1 MFMRNTI
8 GYQIKNCRKYKGYSL
23 QAVSEATGISFVRLS
38 KFERGTEKPTA
49 QNINKIENVLMVDF
63 SNTDI
68 IDNEINALMAEFKES
83 IFYLRNNNNYYLDL
97 IESNR
102 ERYVISSNY
111 YKILLIEYIVNV
123 LANYDN
129 VIKLENEIEATINHS
144 MIDFQLFIEYRAVR
158 KHSMKQYDS
167 AMKLLKEALII
178 ANDEK
183 NMGMIYY
190 HYGIIAHSCEQYFEA
205 YDYLVKAKYIF
216 DKYYSY
222 LRSGK
227 CDLQIGNI
235 YIRLGRYDLALN
247 KLNEWLKA
255 LKDTK
260 EERNI
265 KAIIFRNMAWVNIL
279 MRDHE
284 AALKLIKEAEKLSP
298 KNGNA
303 ILYKIW
309 CLYKLE
315 DYKSAYKVILNNKQL
330 EKDKIYRDRF
340 ILFSYLVKDRNEH
353 PRKRTLDQ
361 AKKVYEQFLIE
372 KKAGVLDFYL
382 TILIEILEK
391 SNETKELIYYLKIKA
406 KV

>member
-83 IFYLRNNNNYYLDL
+83 IFYLRNNNYYLDL

-123 LANYDN
+123 LANYDD

-260 EERNI
+260 EERNL

>member
-1 MFMRNTI
+1 
-8 GYQIKNCRKYKGYSL
+8 
-23 QAVSEATGISFVRLS
+23 
-38 KFERGTEKPTA
+38 
-49 QNINKIENVLMVDF
+49 
-63 SNTDI
+63 
-68 IDNEINALMAEFKES
+68 
-83 IFYLRNNNNYYLDL
+83 
-97 IESNR
+97 
-102 ERYVISSNY
+102 
-111 YKILLIEYIVNV
+111 
-123 LANYDN
+123 
-129 VIKLENEIEATINHS
+129 
-144 MIDFQLFIEYRAVR
+144 
-158 KHSMKQYDS
+158 
-167 AMKLLKEALII
+167 
-178 ANDEK
+178 
-183 NMGMIYY
+183 MGMIYY

-284 AALKLIKEAEKLSP
+284 AAIKLIKEAEKLSP

-340 ILFSYLVKDRNEH
+340 ILFSFR
-353 PRKRTLDQ
+353 
-361 AKKVYEQFLIE
+361 FL
-372 KKAGVLDFYL
+372 
-382 TILIEILEK
+382 
-391 SNETKELIYYLKIKA
+391 SYYFN
-406 KV
+406 

>member
-1 MFMRNTI
+1 MRNTI

-123 LANYDN
+123 LANYDD

-353 PRKRTLDQ
+353 PSKRTLDQ

>member
-83 IFYLRNNNNYYLDL
+83 IFYLRNNNYYLDL

-123 LANYDN
+123 LANYDD

-260 EERNI
+260 EERNL

-372 KKAGVLDFYL
+372 KKAGVLDF

>member
-1 MFMRNTI
+1 MRNTI

-83 IFYLRNNNNYYLDL
+83 IFYLRNNNYYLDL

-123 LANYDN
+123 LANYDD

-260 EERNI
+260 EERNL

>member
-247 KLNEWLKA
+247 KLNKWLKA

>member
-1 MFMRNTI
+1 MRNTI

-83 IFYLRNNNNYYLDL
+83 IFYLRNNNYYLDL

-123 LANYDN
+123 LANYDD

-183 NMGMIYY
+183 NMGRIYY

-260 EERNI
+260 EERNL